1 MIRATAALTV
11 LLAAVSVAARPTA
24 HGSQPTAAKPY
35 PVELAAVLPPEGNA
49 TSAAAATLVGRSGQI
64 YAPAGDLTWRRT
76 GPGGIAADVLAAAR
90 VPGRPGEIVAGGR
103 RTPPFR
109 QVGGTW
115 RADVLTNRG
124 QMALARGG
132 AVPALAAGRHIHV
145 MEKGAWIRRATAPRP
160 VRALWA
166 GSPSSLLVATNDGAL
181 AWLEGNRFKPLKFPL
196 EKDETVELLLG
207 ASVRGVYGRTSA
219 GGWIRLDRAGGARLS
234 PDGALEGFE
243 EHAAGLDPAG
253 ALLLAGTLPAPEG
266 GAGGRRLILA
276 RADGNRLLAWEAP
289 GALAG
294 GAGRDR
300 VAVVWSHPPSGEL
313 LVATRAGAVALRA
326 KGGGWKSGRVSGALP
341 ARAGAAAGAASAGP
355 ARAR

>member
-1 MIRATAALTV
+1 MIRASAALLPL
-11 LLAAVSVAARPTA
+11 LLAAPPLAAKPTA
-24 HGSQPTAAKPY
+24 QGSQPTAPNY

-109 QVGGTW
+109 QAGGTW

-124 QMALARGG
+124 SMALARGG
-132 AVPALAAGRHIHV
+132 AVPALAAGRHIYV
-145 MEKGAWIRRATAPRP
+145 MEKGAWVRRAAAPRP

-166 GSPSSLLVATNDGAL
+166 ASPTSLLVATSDGAL
-181 AWLEGNRFKPLKFPL
+181 ARLEGARLTPLKAPL
-196 EKDETVELLLG
+196 DKDETVELLLG
-207 ASVRGVYGRTSA
+207 ASARAVYGRTSA
-219 GGWIRLDRAGGARLS
+219 GGWIRLDRAGAARMS
-234 PDGALEGFE
+234 PDQALEGFE

-253 ALLLAGTLPAPEG
+253 ALLLAGTLPAPG
-266 GAGGRRLILA
+266 GGRRLVLA
-276 RADGNRLLAWEAP
+276 RADGNRLLAWETP
-289 GALAG
+289 GALAER
-294 GAGRDR
+294 AERDR
-300 VAVVWSHPPSGEL
+300 VAVVWSHPSSGEI
-313 LVATRAGAVALRA
+313 LVASRSGAVALRA
-326 KGGGWKSGRVSGALP
+326 RAGGWKTGRVNGALP
-341 ARAGAAAGAASAGP
+341 ARPGAAAGAGP